1 MEVEF
6 NLVCTRTEP
15 LRRILITGGAGFI
28 GSHLATAL
36 LQRGDQV
43 TIVDDQSTGSADNLT
58 PLIDDP
64 NLTYVEGD
72 IGDEALLQRVVA
84 DQDQV
89 YHLAAAV
96 GVALIASKPIE
107 TIERNIYPTQ
117 LLMAALRQRVERGEQ
132 VRTFFSSTSEVYGK
146 NPKSVWTEDDDLVFG
161 STSRPRWSYGVSKAI
176 DEFLALACVKE
187 HNLPIV
193 IGRFFNVV
201 GPRQTG
207 AYGMVLPRFV
217 QAALNQ
223 QPLIVHDDGAQIRC
237 FAHVQDV
244 VQAVLKLM
252 DTDAAVGEVI
262 NIGSDTPIT
271 ILELAQKV
279 IEVCDS
285 DSTVE
290 FQTYTEAYDAS
301 FEDIRR
307 RVPDLSKIGRLI
319 GNPNH
324 HEIEQIIADVRDE
337 FQRH

>member
-161 STSRPRWSYGVSKAI
+161 STSRPRWSYGSPKRSMSFWHWPAS
-176 DEFLALACVKE
+176 
-187 HNLPIV
+187 
-193 IGRFFNVV
+193 R
-201 GPRQTG
+201 
-207 AYGMVLPRFV
+207 
-217 QAALNQ
+217 
-223 QPLIVHDDGAQIRC
+223 
-237 FAHVQDV
+237 
-244 VQAVLKLM
+244 
-252 DTDAAVGEVI
+252 
-262 NIGSDTPIT
+262 NII
-271 ILELAQKV
+271 
-279 IEVCDS
+279 
-285 DSTVE
+285 
-290 FQTYTEAYDAS
+290 FQS
-301 FEDIRR
+301 
-307 RVPDLSKIGRLI
+307 
-319 GNPNH
+319 
-324 HEIEQIIADVRDE
+324 
-337 FQRH
+337 